1 MRKIRKTFRKIY
13 VMLLCLAGKAI
24 DISSTSKFPVGDLSN
39 FTPYA
44 FTFRGID
51 FVSIEALL
59 QGLKF
64 AGIETQNK
72 VFRLVGVKAKRKGR
86 KSKWFLDQTL
96 YWQGKPM
103 KRDSDEYRA
112 LIEEAFNA
120 LSANKDFRKALLATG
135 DKTLY
140 HTMGESDPTRTVLT
154 EDEFCSI
161 LTDIRRRLNGGNY
174 A

>member
-1 MRKIRKTFRKIY
+1 MRKTLRKIY
-13 VMLLCLAGKAI
+13 VRLLCLIGRAI

-39 FTPYA
+39 FTPYT

-51 FVSIEALL
+51 FVSMEALL

-64 AGIETQNK
+64 EGLEKQNK
-72 VFRLVGVKAKRKGR
+72 VFRLVGVEAKRKGR
-86 KSKWFLDQTL
+86 KRKWFLDQTL

-103 KRDSDEYRA
+103 RRDSDEYRT
-112 LIEEAFNA
+112 LVEEAFNA

-135 DKTLY
+135 GKTLY

-154 EDEFCSI
+154 EEEFCGI
-161 LTDIRRRLNGGNY
+161 LTDIRRRSNGRNE